1 MGIHKLSVLLVL
13 CFGLTGCSSLMN
25 RMPTPAIQEKDMIY
39 EVQKGTTLD
48 LWYGGE
54 KKSVTLNESR
64 FLVTED
70 FLIGMASDKTT
81 KILNKVKGKQDTNKI
96 IVVLGSILA
105 IVGAVLGIV
114 LTGKIK
120 NLIPK
125 KIIATVESK

>member
-1 MGIHKLSVLLVL
+1 
-13 CFGLTGCSSLMN
+13 
-25 RMPTPAIQEKDMIY
+25 MPTPAIQEKDMIY